1 MGLRCSSDPEFLWLR
16 WPVAEA
22 PIPPLDW
29 ELPYDT
35 GVALKRQKTK
45 KKKKPICKSDRNNKK
60 QQKDKHEDVKQGN
73 ENHKMWGRKVRKSRL
88 FFLFLEYV

>member
-1 MGLRCSSDPEFLWLR
+1 MR

-45 KKKKPICKSDRNNKK
+45 KKKNLF
-60 QQKDKHEDVKQGN
+60 VKVTETISN
-73 ENHKMWGRKVRKSRL
+73 SKRINMKM
-88 FFLFLEYV
+88 